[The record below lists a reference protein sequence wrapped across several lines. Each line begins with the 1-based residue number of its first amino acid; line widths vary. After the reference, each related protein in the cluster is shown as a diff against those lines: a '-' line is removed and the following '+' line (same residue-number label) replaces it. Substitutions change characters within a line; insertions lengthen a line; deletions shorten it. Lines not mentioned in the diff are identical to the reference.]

1 MNTQT
6 TTTDYR
12 TPTPNTV
19 EFKVD
24 IRFHTDDVDILFA
37 GRDTTRHP
45 RFIPRYTVVAR
56 ALNNIHMEL
65 LADNPFA
72 ENVLIEL
79 DIRLAQLV
87 GIGQRRI
94 ERCQEIAAQAEEEE
108 GLSVQP
114 MVRQQPYVYGPIATY
129 NKYGRYLIRV
139 YGRTDLAIRWLRT
152 INAVSLLESR
162 LTEQWIR
169 QLLSKHRGVN
179 EVILW
184 YSKRLRHVTRE
195 DVRNGSDK
203 ARELAESL
211 GRQVATEVL
220 NKTRRCKFY
229 SISCFADAWHQGTP
243 IVPEEDE
250 SETPEFSDEELE
262 RPVDVTQVYG

>member
-24 IRFHTDDVDILFA
+24 IRFHTDDIDILFA

-56 ALNNIHMEL
+56 ELNNIHMEM

-108 GLSVQP
+108 GRP
-114 MVRQQPYVYGPIATY
+114 
-129 NKYGRYLIRV
+129 GR
-139 YGRTDLAIRWLRT
+139 GR
-152 INAVSLLESR
+152 
-162 LTEQWIR
+162 
-169 QLLSKHRGVN
+169 G
-179 EVILW
+179 
-184 YSKRLRHVTRE
+184 
-195 DVRNGSDK
+195 
-203 ARELAESL
+203 
-211 GRQVATEVL
+211 
-220 NKTRRCKFY
+220 
-229 SISCFADAWHQGTP
+229 
-243 IVPEEDE
+243 
-250 SETPEFSDEELE
+250 
-262 RPVDVTQVYG
+262 RPVGPTDGAPATVRVRADRDV